1 MSTDFKHAVRDHY
14 TSDEKIINFYSEL
27 YQKMLEKKLLD
38 SNFVSQMSD
47 HEKTMH
53 RLSELVILEHC
64 TCCVRDIES
73 KNKGPDLAF
82 EFEGRRVNIEII
94 TPVRVALITQNIP
107 QYVFPPKEGQSS
119 SRGSLD
125 VSVPAM
131 RALHERIT
139 GALKEKAEQYHK
151 YLAKNTIG
159 DGDANIVCI
168 NLGFIDGGE
177 YIDYAYLKNLF
188 TRQAAIHLEVGQ
200 DGEISAQI
208 EDHDFLV
215 TKNNNTILK
224 TSYFDNSEFGHVDGV
239 WLVSC
244 NEKNL
249 NAISKKAHP
258 NNSDSNVMYHNYQS
272 KIPPALLFTLKINSP
287 QREDEF
293 VTQIRANKKL
303 PEA

>member
-1 MSTDFKHAVRDHY
+1 MTTDFKHAVRTHY
-14 TSDEKIINFYSEL
+14 NSDEKIINFYSKL
-27 YQKMLEKKLLD
+27 YQKMLERKLLD

-64 TCCVRDIES
+64 TCCMENIES

-94 TPVRVALITQNIP
+94 TPIKVSLQTLKIA
-107 QYVFPPKEGQSS
+107 QYIFPPREGQSS
-119 SRGSLD
+119 RRGSLD
-125 VSVPAM
+125 VSAPVM
-131 RALHERIT
+131 SALHERIT
-139 GALKEKAEQYHK
+139 GALKEKAEQYQR
-151 YLAKNTIG
+151 YLAKKTVSG
-159 DGDANIVCI
+159 GDANIVCI

-200 DGEISAQI
+200 EGEISAQI

-215 TKNNNTILK
+215 TKQNNTILK
-224 TSYFDNSEFGHVDGV
+224 TSYFDNSEFGHIDGV

-249 NAISKKAHP
+249 NAISEKSHP
-258 NNSDSNVMYHNYQS
+258 NNSGSNILYHNYQS
-272 KIPPALLFTLKINSP
+272 KIHPALLSTLKINSP
-287 QREDEF
+287 QKEEEF
-293 VTQIRANKKL
+293 ITQIRANKKL
-303 PEA
+303 PDA